1 MVVTNGPVGLMKST
15 RKKKLFTIIDFFLEF
30 FPPTDFDLWKCIKK
44 VLVGGVVGFLNIVSN
59 PGPDFVK
66 VKARFSK
73 LGD

>member
-1 MVVTNGPVGLMKST
+1 MVNWKTKVFCNFG
-15 RKKKLFTIIDFFLEF
+15 FFLRIF
-30 FPPTDFDLWKCIKK
+30 FPTHFDPWKCLKK
-44 VLVGGVVGFLNIVSN
+44 FLGGVVGFLNIVSN